1 MGNKYAIFHIIDKK
15 MQQQYKVSP
24 EFLPSEWPL
33 HLTLLGNFTTNAPIE
48 HIINALTS
56 YTENIKPFEI
66 AVGDESLFGT
76 NEDILVSVLQ
86 TNGAIKKLHNGLKG
100 IMGAQEAIYDNS
112 DFVGAGYNPH
122 VTVQETARLNIG
134 QKILVGDI
142 TLVDMEPN
150 GDSSKRRVVRTFF
163 MHCDK

>member
-15 MQQQYKVSP
+15 MRQRYKVSP

-48 HIINALTS
+48 HIINALIN

-66 AVGDESLFGT
+66 TVGNESLFGI

-86 TNGAIKKLHNGLKG
+86 TNGAIKELHNGLKG
-100 IMGAQEAIYDNS
+100 IMDAQEAIYDNS
-112 DFVGAGYNPH
+112 NFVGTGYNPH
-122 VTVQETARLNIG
+122 VTVQETTRLNTG

-150 GDSSKRRVVRTFF
+150 GDSGKRRVVRTFF